1 MGSKC
6 GKEIGILGLWESVGW
21 EWKMGLGPW
30 INDVHQDRE
39 CGRKSTLDIS
49 QINIFQSTD

>member
-1 MGSKC
+1 MGSKRR
-6 GKEIGILGLWESVGW
+6 KETGILGLWESVGW
-21 EWKMGLGPW
+21 EWKMGLSHW

-49 QINIFQSTD
+49 QVNTFQSTD